1 MRDAAPEIWFINL
14 QRARERR
21 ALMEVQAE
29 SHGIALNRFA
39 AVEAAEIDEATFR
52 RLSRQ
57 WERPM
62 TRPEVAA
69 FLSHRALWEK
79 AAERPE
85 GLIVLEDDTV
95 FSAHFAEAAGKAAA
109 SGAELVNL
117 ESFGRRK
124 FFRRGGSETLGRFR
138 LVDVVRDKAGAGAYW
153 LSQRGARLLLDRAD
167 SHAAPADAFIFGV
180 CRPRVAQIEPAVTM
194 QVHLLVAR
202 GFDVGLTTQTSI
214 QLARQHLPLAP
225 GNLGYIA
232 RRLGTQMRLGLV
244 QMRRLADVEFR
255 PALFD
260 EAAFRAVLP
269 ISREALDARLAA
281 YAAEDQS
288 AS

>member
-1 MRDAAPEIWFINL
+1 MGRATPEIWFINL

-21 ALMEVQAE
+21 ALMEVQAA

-39 AVEAAEIDEATFR
+39 AVEAAGIDAAAFR

-62 TRPEVAA
+62 TRPELAA

-109 SGAELVNL
+109 GGAELVNL

-124 FFRRGGSETLGRFR
+124 FFRRGRIQTMGRFR
-138 LVDVVRDKAGAGAYW
+138 LAELLRDKAGAGAYW
-153 LSQRGARLLLDRAD
+153 LSPRGARLLLDRAE

-180 CRPRVAQIEPAVTM
+180 CRPKSAQLEPAVTM
-194 QVHLLVAR
+194 QVHLLAAR
-202 GFDVGLTTQTSI
+202 GFDVGLTTETSI
-214 QLARQHLPLAP
+214 QLPRQHLPLAP

-244 QMRRLADVEFR
+244 QMRRLADAEFR
-255 PALFD
+255 PALVD
-260 EAAFRAVLP
+260 EEAFRAVLP
-269 ISREALDARLAA
+269 ISRKALDARLAA

-288 AS
+288 VS